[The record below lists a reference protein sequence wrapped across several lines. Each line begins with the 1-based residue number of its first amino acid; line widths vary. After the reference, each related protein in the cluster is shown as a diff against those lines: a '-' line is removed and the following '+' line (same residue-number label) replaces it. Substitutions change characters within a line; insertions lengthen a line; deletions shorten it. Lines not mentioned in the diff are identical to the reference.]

1 MISFL
6 LDDEDD
12 AMKRPRTLYGIVLV
26 GEAFE

>member
-6 LDDEDD
+6 LNDEDD